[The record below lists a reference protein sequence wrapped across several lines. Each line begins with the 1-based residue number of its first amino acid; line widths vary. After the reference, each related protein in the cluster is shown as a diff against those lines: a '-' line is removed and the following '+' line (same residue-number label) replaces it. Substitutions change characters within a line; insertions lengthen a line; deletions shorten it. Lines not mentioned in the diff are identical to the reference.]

1 MNPIQKNIIEILEL
15 DKLLPEEQEEFIIR
29 TGAVIYQNVL
39 MRAMETM
46 SEKDQDDFEK
56 ILDNNGSPQE
66 IFGFLKD
73 KVPDFEKIIAEEAEK
88 FKIKKSDIMSQI
100 GN

>member
-46 SEKDQDDFEK
+46 SEK
-56 ILDNNGSPQE
+56 LDNNGSPQE

-88 FKIKKSDIMSQI
+88 FKNKASNIMGQI
-100 GN
+100 